1 MDESMASVA
10 TINPAHSSNVYCLFA
25 TPNSRVYSA
34 SYDKTVKVWDATAP
48 HVNIA
53 TLTGHTDKV
62 YCVVVHDDLVFSSG
76 KEKEIRVWDANTNT
90 SLTTLSGHSNDIN
103 TLAVVSGR
111 YLFSGSADRV
121 IRVWDVISRG
131 INGGEDLRARAHDSD
146 GPIIR
151 E

>member
-1 MDESMASVA
+1 M
-10 TINPAHSSNVYCLFA
+10 
-25 TPNSRVYSA
+25 
-34 SYDKTVKVWDATAP
+34 KVWDATAP
-48 HVNIA
+48 HVHIA
-53 TLTGHTDKV
+53 TLTGHTDNLH
-62 YCVVVHDDLVFSSG
+62 CVVVRDDLVFSSS

-90 SLTTLSGHSNDIN
+90 SLTTLSGNSNGL
-103 TLAVVSGR
+103 TRLAVVSGR

-146 GPIIR
+146 GPTIR